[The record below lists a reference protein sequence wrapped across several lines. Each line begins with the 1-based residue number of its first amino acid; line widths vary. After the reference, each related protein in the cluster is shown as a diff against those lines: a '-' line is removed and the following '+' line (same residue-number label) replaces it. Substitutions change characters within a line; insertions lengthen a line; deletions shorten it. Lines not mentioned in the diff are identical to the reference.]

1 MTKIIKCIFGIFFL
15 FSSSVI
21 VAQTNPCKFTEEKRG
36 EVTVY
41 KGEMTYIGTIHEE
54 LRIGLQFQMIGD
66 EVGIAISVNNKDGIS
81 IDSTNVAYVQLS
93 NDKEYVLVPKE
104 ISYTNQNKRLECRYV
119 VSEQYEED
127 FSSNIITGIY
137 FSTNLHPQIDL
148 SDFNKYTARRLSERF
163 KCACNEIKKAK

>member
-1 MTKIIKCIFGIFFL
+1 MTKIGQCIFGILVFL
-15 FSSSVI
+15 SSTVV
-21 VAQTNPCKFTEEKRG
+21 VAQKMPCKFTEEKRG
-36 EVTVY
+36 EITVY
-41 KGEMTYIGTIHEE
+41 KGEMSYIGTVHED
-54 LRIGLQFQMIGD
+54 LRISLQFQMIEN
-66 EVGIAISVNNKDGIS
+66 EVGIVIGLNNKDGIR

-148 SDFNKYTARRLSERF
+148 SDLNKYTARRLSDRF
-163 KCACNEIKKAK
+163 RCACEEIKKAK

>member
-66 EVGIAISVNNKDGIS
+66 EVGIVISVNNKDGIS
-81 IDSTNVAYVQLS
+81 IDSSNVAYVQLS

-148 SDFNKYTARRLSERF
+148 SDFNK
-163 KCACNEIKKAK
+163 